1 MVMIRNLDAF
11 KFVKVD
17 HCEPSPKSRNLILSG
32 FVFDDV
38 HFVELH
44 NKPGLQKS
52 PPCSTSRRTKQ
63 QQLSEPEER
72 SQRKKNVRFA
82 PEKRNQF
89 HDPPPWSPAQQQ
101 CGHWT
106 KAARQSLYNERRL
119 EARTIVQQERSWGQ
133 LPSLLKQIHIDSY
146 CSWNPP
152 GPDPN
157 LAHLYRHEP
166 ERLLGLERLHA
177 PWRRSR
183 DSWNAEAAAN
193 YALRLALSLE
203 ESLTNQWGDDSDDN
217 EHQLQQE
224 EDHSDNAAMILAEA
238 WDASFCDGCDGCEGG
253 DPLNNGQGI

>member
-1 MVMIRNLDAF
+1 MVMIRNLDAL

-17 HCEPSPKSRNLILSG
+17 HREPSPKSRSLILSG

-38 HFVELH
+38 YFVELH

-52 PPCSTSRRTKQ
+52 SPSSTSRRPKQ
-63 QQLSEPEER
+63 QGLSKPAEQSR
-72 SQRKKNVRFA
+72 RKKKVRFA
-82 PEKRNQF
+82 PEKWNQF
-89 HDPPPWSPAQQQ
+89 HGPPPWSPAQQQ

-106 KAARQSLYNERRL
+106 KAARQALYYERRL

-146 CSWNPP
+146 CAWNPP
-152 GPDPN
+152 VPDPN
-157 LAHLYRHEP
+157 LAHMYRHEP

-203 ESLTNQWGDDSDDN
+203 ESLTNHWGDDSDDHQ
-217 EHQLQQE
+217 HQLHQE
-224 EDHSDNAAMILAEA
+224 EVHSDNAAMILEEA
-238 WDASFCDGCDGCEGG
+238 WDASFGDCCE
-253 DPLNNGQGI
+253 DEDQSNNEHCI